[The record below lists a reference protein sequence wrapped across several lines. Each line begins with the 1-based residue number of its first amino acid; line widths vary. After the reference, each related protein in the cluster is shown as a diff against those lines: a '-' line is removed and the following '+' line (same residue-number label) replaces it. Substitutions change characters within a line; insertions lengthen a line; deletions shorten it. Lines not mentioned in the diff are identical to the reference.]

1 MISVNDALLLIG
13 FGGGFMLTGIV
24 AGAVLD
30 MRWLNRRLSPK
41 KKVTQV
47 TKGTP

>member
-1 MISVNDALLLIG
+1 MISVSTAVTLIG

-30 MRWLNRRLSPK
+30 MRWLNRRLSA

-47 TKGTP
+47 TKVTP